1 MGDSTR
7 AAAATI
13 ETHEQLDDAIEQFL
27 GVLSDVEE
35 GSPAARVKL
44 DYSNAEPLRRL
55 ADRVNAV
62 LGSLHA
68 MRAETLSYQ
77 QSLEEQ
83 IATIEKQKAAIREL
97 STPIIEVWPGV
108 LCVPIVGILDSSRAS
123 EMSTALL
130 TAVVDK
136 KALFTIIDITGIDA
150 MDTSATDHF
159 LRMARAVKLLGAECV
174 LSGVNPNVARTI
186 VHMGIDLAG
195 VQTHRTLREA
205 LQSHVAMSRAASS
218 SVASE
223 EGATV
228 SQ

>member
-1 MGDSTR
+1 MAESTGAPKATVETQEDLE
-7 AAAATI
+7 AAVG
-13 ETHEQLDDAIEQFL
+13 QFL
-27 GVLSDVEE
+27 GALADVEE
-35 GSPAARVKL
+35 GSTSARIQL
-44 DYSNAEPLRRL
+44 NYSKNEPLQQL
-55 ADRVNAV
+55 ADRVNGV
-62 LGSLHA
+62 LSSLHA

-97 STPIIEVWPGV
+97 STPIIEVWQGV

-130 TAVVDK
+130 TAVVEK
-136 KALFTIIDITGIDA
+136 KAVFTIIDITGIDA

-205 LQSHVAMSRAASS
+205 LQSHVVATRAASS
-218 SVASE
+218 AVASE
-223 EGATV
+223 EEATV